1 MLVSLRVGNYSTTSS
16 RIKSHTL
23 RLITTDFVYKNPRRE
38 VALSLLLLTGSAVE
52 EPEVAQLMN
61 DVVVLA
67 AIRLVA
73 VAVVVSRPHGLI
85 LQRHLFEG
93 WWWWLFSSC
102 LKDVCVYYVKGK
114 RLRLKQPRR

>member
-93 WWWWLFSSC
+93 GGGGCF
-102 LKDVCVYYVKGK
+102 
-114 RLRLKQPRR
+114 LRV